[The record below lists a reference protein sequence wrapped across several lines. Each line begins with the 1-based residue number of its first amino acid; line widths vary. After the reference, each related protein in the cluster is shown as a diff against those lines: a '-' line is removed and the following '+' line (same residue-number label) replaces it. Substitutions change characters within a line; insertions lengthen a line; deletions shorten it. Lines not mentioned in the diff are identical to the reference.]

1 MPTLRRLVLA
11 ALGLPLGLVGA
22 VPMPYPEDDI
32 SPGLPSIDGPALG
45 LVPDVASN
53 LPPPSFSNHIDNPTT
68 TDAPEVDDDFLD
80 LGRQHT
86 YLTTTTTFMRSSSSV
101 SQVVIEPTD
110 VAESVVNNYIPK
122 NAETSPDA
130 MTPSENVKVLYA
142 SLDAEDQGEIE
153 AALVMGKPTIVLEA
167 VEGVDRVSCDS
178 EHMYV
183 TFKNWQMYKKV
194 LEKWEDERDLVIISN
209 HGGQCDDD
217 NQRGFYEVMG
227 ITGKPMLSTVQILAY
242 KVQISEVVRSFA
254 MDFESVPA
262 GEIRRRFVAWKG
274 DVWSAVADDAIEP
287 SRKLAS
293 MAITKALDLENTLYE
308 DEGYIN
314 IVANEA
320 HFSTSITF
328 SGKLSYSFLTL
339 KLEQLYM
346 DIDVSFDARL
356 DLKAEVY
363 RQYTYMM
370 EYSPAELF
378 FSMVNVPGILEI
390 GPGVR
395 FSIGTEVKTGAAV
408 NMTTDLA
415 FKVPEGKIHLDFL
428 NRDKTYA
435 TGWSKPEY
443 HSSSSIS
450 DRLNAELTPSVEL
463 AIELS
468 ANLFYGLINLS
479 TGIKITPQI
488 VNSFEVL
495 SSPEELDDIKRI
507 KGGVATPSTKGV
519 VPYRN
524 SKKPNKLRKT
534 KSSTRGRRAKAKNRK
549 PSTVNAMVPHN
560 ADGSVVKAPQPLY
573 DCGAD
578 LSNGV
583 ALKTSLVFQMV
594 AHIANLWAVD
604 ILQMERPMIERC
616 WSMPVFQVTK
626 SNGFDMF
633 EDDVEEL
640 KKIAQAGK
648 GDDLFSALDDD
659 IYEPKKPAKGGKGDD
674 LFSALDDD
682 LYEPKKPAK
691 GGKGDDLFSVMD
703 DDFDSETDSDM
714 DDDLDDNLYDDAD
727 GLEKGEKTSKNN
739 RFHLLDG
746 LREGN
751 IDKLKKGGKSGK
763 YKNLPSDLDA
773 LTKGGKAGKD
783 DMLGSPDNVPDN
795 IPDNGELDDEMFD
808 ALDGADLGDE
818 MFDSSDEALDD
829 EMFDSPD
836 EDLDEEMFDSS
847 DEALD
852 DEMFDSSDEEL
863 DEDMFDAGSVP
874 ASW

>member
-1 MPTLRRLVLA
+1 MPNLRRLVLV

-22 VPMPYPEDDI
+22 VPMLPPEDNI

-53 LPPPSFSNHIDNPTT
+53 LPPPSFSNHIGNPTT

-80 LGRQHT
+80 LDPQHT
-86 YLTTTTTFMRSSSSV
+86 YLTTTTTFMRLSSPV

-110 VAESVVNNYIPK
+110 VAESVINTYIPK
-122 NAETSPDA
+122 NAETYLNA
-130 MTPSENVKVLYA
+130 MTPSLDVKVLYA
-142 SLDAEDQGEIE
+142 SLDAEDDGEIE
-153 AALVMGKPTIVLEA
+153 IALKMEIPTVVLEA
-167 VEGVDRVSCDS
+167 IEDVDRVSCDS
-178 EHMYV
+178 ENMYV
-183 TFKNWQMYKKV
+183 TFKNWQMYEKV
-194 LEKWEDERDLVIISN
+194 LEEWQKARDLVVISN
-209 HGGQCDDD
+209 HGGKCDDD
-217 NQRGFYEVMG
+217 NQRGFYEVIS
-227 ITGKPMLSTVQILAY
+227 ITGNPKLSTVKISVY
-242 KVQISEVVRSFA
+242 KAQISEVVRSFT
-254 MDFESVPA
+254 MGFESVPA
-262 GEIRRRFVAWKG
+262 GEIRRRFIAWKG
-274 DVWSAVADDAIEP
+274 DVWSASSDDTLGP

-293 MAITKALDLENTLYE
+293 MAITKTLDLENTIYE

-320 HFSTSITF
+320 HFSAGITF

-356 DLKAEVY
+356 NLTADVR
-363 RQYTYMM
+363 RQFSYMM

-408 NMTTDLA
+408 NMTTDFA

-428 NRDKTYA
+428 NRAKTYA
-435 TGWSKPEY
+435 TGWSNPEY

-450 DRLNAELTPSVEL
+450 ERLNAELTPSVGL

-495 SSPEELDDIKRI
+495 SSPEELEDIKRI
-507 KGGVATPSTKGV
+507 KGGVATPSTKDI
-519 VPYRN
+519 VPYKN
-524 SKKPNKLRKT
+524 GNKPNKLRKT
-534 KSSTRGRRAKAKNRK
+534 KSNKGGRRAKAKKRK
-549 PSTVNAMVPHN
+549 QSTVNAMVPHN

-583 ALKTSLVFQMV
+583 ALKSSLVFQMV
-594 AHIANLWAVD
+594 AHVAELWAVN
-604 ILQMERPMIERC
+604 ILEMERPMIERC
-616 WSMPVFQVTK
+616 WSMPVFQVSK

-659 IYEPKKPAKGGKGDD
+659 IYEPKSLAKGGKGDD

-682 LYEPKKPAK
+682 IYKPNSLAK

-703 DDFDSETDSDM
+703 DDFDSETDNDM
-714 DDDLDDNLYDDAD
+714 DDDLDDNLYDNLYDDAD
-727 GLEKGEKTSKNN
+727 DLEKGEKTSKNN
-739 RFHLLDG
+739 MFHLLDG

-751 IDKLKKGGKSGK
+751 MDKLKKGGKSGK
-763 YKNLPSDLDA
+763 YKNMPSNLDG
-773 LTKGGKAGKD
+773 LTQGGKAGKD
-783 DMLGSPDNVPDN
+783 NMSGSPDNVPDN
-795 IPDNGELDDEMFD
+795 VPDNGELDDEMFD
-808 ALDGADLGDE
+808 A
-818 MFDSSDEALDD
+818 SDEELDD
-829 EMFDSPD
+829 EMFDA
-836 EDLDEEMFDSS
+836 LDEE
-847 DEALD
+847 LD
-852 DEMFDSSDEEL
+852 DEMFDADSD
-863 DEDMFDAGSVP
+863 S